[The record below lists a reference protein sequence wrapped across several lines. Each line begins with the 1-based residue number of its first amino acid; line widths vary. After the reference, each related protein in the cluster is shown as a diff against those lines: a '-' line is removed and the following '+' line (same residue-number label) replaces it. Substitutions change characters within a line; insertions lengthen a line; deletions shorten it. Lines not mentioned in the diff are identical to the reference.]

1 MAKEKLS
8 KTKLIRLKDGTRDG
22 GRDRLDI
29 WTGEKEGRRRGRR
42 AKREKNKNDR

>member
-22 GRDRLDI
+22 GRDRYMDGRER
-29 WTGEKEGRRRGRR
+29 GEE
-42 AKREKNKNDR
+42 KRKAG